1 MAVFGVQFVITLVMS
16 SFLSKVLPYYSL
28 GDWLLCN
35 TGLKYFLHPT
45 DEQLREKKRS
55 KDKNG
60 VGDTFFVTQKY
71 MEVDLQKAPVI
82 RSEVC
87 SILT

>member
-1 MAVFGVQFVITLVMS
+1 MGVFGVQFVMTLIMS
-16 SFLSKVLPYYSL
+16 SFLSRVLPYYSL

-45 DEQLREKKRS
+45 NDQLRDKKKS
-55 KDKNG
+55 KDSKNG
-60 VGDTFFVTQKY
+60 GDVDTFFVTQKY
-71 MEVDLQKAPVI
+71 MEVDLEKAPVI

-87 SILT
+87 